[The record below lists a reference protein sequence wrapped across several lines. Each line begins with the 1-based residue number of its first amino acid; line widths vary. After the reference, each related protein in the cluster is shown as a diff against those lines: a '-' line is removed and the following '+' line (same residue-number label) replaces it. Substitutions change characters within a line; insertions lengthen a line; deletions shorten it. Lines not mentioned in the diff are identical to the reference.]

1 MNKSKFIAVIF
12 ILLVSITISN
22 VFSKAKYEGTD
33 FISNLK
39 IPDSFS
45 GWHGK
50 DVSDALGINNNSPTF
65 AFISDAQAYQYFN
78 EEGRSLLFI
87 ILDAS
92 NFHHPKNCFVGAGYK
107 IRELP
112 DSEFHL
118 SDRSFMTHALYSTK
132 GEASYN
138 HFYWIVIDKTI
149 THEWVKQKFKQ
160 LFFSLLGKQRV
171 GLMVRIDIPVKENDI
186 EDASKLENQFI
197 NDLSQALQPENADYI
212 LGEN

>member
-1 MNKSKFIAVIF
+1 MNKAKFISVIL

-22 VFSKAKYEGTD
+22 VFPKAKYEGTD

-50 DVSDALGINNNSPTF
+50 DVSDALGINSNSPTF

-92 NFHHPKNCFVGAGYK
+92 NFHHPKNCFIGAGYK
-107 IRELP
+107 IKELP

-118 SDRSFMTHALYSTK
+118 SDRSLKTHALYSTK
-132 GEASYN
+132 GGASYH
-138 HFYWIVIDKTI
+138 HFYWIVIDKNI

-160 LFFSLLGKQRV
+160 LYFSLLGKQRM
-171 GLMVRIDIPVKENDI
+171 GLMVRIDIPIKEYNI
-186 EDASKLENQFI
+186 ADATYMANEFI
-197 NDLSQALQPENADYI
+197 NGLSRTLSPEQAGYI
-212 LGEN
+212 FGAR